1 MASAKLS
8 VLVGKK
14 FACVTIAGRANFAS
28 APDFKALLE
37 GLEQKQFRHFIIDL
51 TDCLLMD
58 STFLGVLAG
67 FGMKLNPK
75 GATAERGIELNNASE
90 RVADLLENLGTVH
103 LFRLT
108 QGNLQLPDDVKTSTP
123 ETIHPSHEQ
132 IARTSLEAHETLM
145 AMNPENVARFKD
157 VTQFLAE
164 DLRNVEK
171 AS

>member
-1 MASAKLS
+1 MASANLS
-8 VLVGKK
+8 VLVGKN
-14 FACVTIAGRANFAS
+14 FACVKIVGRANFAS
-28 APDFKALLE
+28 APDFKALLD
-37 GLEQKQFRHFIIDL
+37 GLWQRQFRHFIMDL

-75 GATAERGIELNNASE
+75 GATAELGIELNNASE
-90 RVADLLENLGTVH
+90 RVTDLLESLGAVH

-108 QGNLQLPDDVKTSTP
+108 KGALQLPADLKTCTP
-123 ETIHPSHEQ
+123 ESVNPSHEQ

-164 DLRNVEK
+164 DLRNIEK
-171 AS
+171 SS